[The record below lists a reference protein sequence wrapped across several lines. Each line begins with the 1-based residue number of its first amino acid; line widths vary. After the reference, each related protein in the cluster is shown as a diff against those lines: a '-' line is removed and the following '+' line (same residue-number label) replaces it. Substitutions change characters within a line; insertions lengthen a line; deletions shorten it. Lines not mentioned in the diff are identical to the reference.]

1 MERNTLLIA
10 DDIRINRKLLKVIF
24 NEQYEILE
32 AEDGEMAIQL
42 LEENSEKIALLFLD
56 LQMPK
61 KNGLEV
67 LKFME
72 ETRINDSIPVIMITG
87 ESNTESDIEAY
98 DLGVSDIIYKPFDEH
113 VVMRRAMNVIE
124 LYKHRISIEQELEK
138 TPKPTR

>member
-124 LYKHRISIEQELEK
+124 LYQHRISEPLIYCFHKLL
-138 TPKPTR
+138 

>member
-32 AEDGEMAIQL
+32 AEDGEMAIKL

-87 ESNTESDIEAY
+87 EAMELLNKFENNAFLAELTEM
-98 DLGVSDIIYKPFDEH
+98 LLK
-113 VVMRRAMNVIE
+113 RKN
-124 LYKHRISIEQELEK
+124 
-138 TPKPTR
+138 